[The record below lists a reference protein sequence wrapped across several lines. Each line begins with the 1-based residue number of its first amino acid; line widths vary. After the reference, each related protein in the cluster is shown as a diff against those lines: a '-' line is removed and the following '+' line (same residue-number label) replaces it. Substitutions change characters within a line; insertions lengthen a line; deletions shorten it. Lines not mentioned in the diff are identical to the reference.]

1 MAAVGH
7 CIGLGVWPVCCM
19 WRCPCSSVRVTALKL
34 LLLAPRELC
43 ACVTLQEIVV
53 EALSFHYPHSNGR
66 LLCCCWVEAGQGSC
80 VDNNCHCSVYNDAD
94 ERGMATCWIWWRQL
108 TV

>member
-1 MAAVGH
+1 MAALGH

-34 LLLAPRELC
+34 LLLAPL
-43 ACVTLQEIVV
+43 
-53 EALSFHYPHSNGR
+53 
-66 LLCCCWVEAGQGSC
+66 EAGQGSC
-80 VDNNCHCSVYNDAD
+80 VDNNCHCSVYNDAY